1 MNAPPP
7 SPLPEIAMLFD
18 CATLSPENTYK
29 LLVSTVVPR
38 PIAWVT
44 TLDAAGAPNTAPYSF
59 FNAVSG
65 SPPIVCIGIGPKRE
79 GLKDTGENIR
89 RIGQFVVNLVPA
101 AAAEAMNVTAID
113 FPPGVNELAEA
124 GLTAVASSH
133 VAPPRIAESPVA
145 MECETHQIVEVGA
158 GRAIVL
164 GRVLAFHIDDAC
176 VLDPVRCYIDTPRLD
191 LVGRMGGSGGYVK
204 TTDRFEIARIPLAAW
219 KGRGAAD

>member
-1 MNAPPP
+1 
-7 SPLPEIAMLFD
+7 MLFD
-18 CATLSPENTYK
+18 CAGLSPENTYK

-44 TLDAAGAPNTAPYSF
+44 TLDAEGRPNAAPYSF

-65 SPPIVCIGIGPKRE
+65 SPPIVAIGIGPKQE

-89 RIGQFVVNLVPA
+89 RSGQFVVNLVPA
-101 AAAEAMNVTAID
+101 AAAAAMNVTAID

-124 GLTAVASSH
+124 GLTTAASRH

-145 MECETHQIVEVGA
+145 MECETLSIVEVGP
-158 GRAIVL
+158 GRAVVL

-176 VLDPVRCYIDTPRLD
+176 VLDPVRCHIDTPKLD
-191 LVGRMGGSGGYVK
+191 LIGRMGGSGGYVR
-204 TTDRFEIARIPLAAW
+204 TTDRIEIPRIKLSAW
-219 KGRGAAD
+219 TERGAAG

>member
-1 MNAPPP
+1 
-7 SPLPEIAMLFD
+7 MLFD

-44 TLDAAGAPNTAPYSF
+44 TLDAQGQPNAAPYSF

-65 SPPIVCIGIGPKRE
+65 SPPVVAIGIGPKKE

-89 RIGQFVVNLVPA
+89 RSGQFVVNLVPA

-124 GLTAVASSH
+124 GLTAVPSSL

-145 MECETHQIVEVGA
+145 MECETLTIVEVGP
-158 GRAIVL
+158 GRSVVL
-164 GRVLAFHIDDAC
+164 GRVVAFHIDDAC
-176 VLDPVRCYIDTPRLD
+176 VLDAARCYIDTPKLD
-191 LVGRMGGSGGYVK
+191 LIGRMGGSGGYVR
-204 TTDRFEIARIPLAAW
+204 TTDRFEISRIPLAAW
-219 KGRGAAD
+219 GGRGAGD